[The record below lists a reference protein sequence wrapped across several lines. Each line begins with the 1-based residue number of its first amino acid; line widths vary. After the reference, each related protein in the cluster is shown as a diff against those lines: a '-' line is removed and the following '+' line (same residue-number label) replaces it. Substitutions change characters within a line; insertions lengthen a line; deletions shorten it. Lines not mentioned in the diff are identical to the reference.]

1 MTMDTDRFP
10 PFRSL
15 RDGSEVTQGG
25 NSEGHFLLKPVT
37 GSCVQEGNA
46 ACLEGT
52 RATAWRKGN

>member
-10 PFRSL
+10 PFRSIH
-15 RDGSEVTQGG
+15 DGFGVPQGG

-37 GSCVQEGNA
+37 DSCAQEGNA

-52 RATAWRKGN
+52 SAAA